1 MKQGVYKVIYFLLV
15 ISFILSYSIS
25 FASLGTYLKFS
36 LMILASTYIFNKN
49 INIRKYIPLLFLF
62 VPFLLVPFILIILGR
77 YKYLLTEQ
85 VTNSLSYIIMIFAV
99 LSFAELFVNK
109 KQFFSL
115 TCLGVLIPVIGV
127 SAAHA
132 EEINFNVQQLFI
144 NIVNNDRLDRAYL
157 GFSNPNILGLVLLIA
172 LLCFMYFIIFYR
184 KYRIHNVFLAFLCIF
199 LLLNTGSRTS
209 IIAAF
214 ATFVIYLYLI
224 CLKKLNKYTRA
235 VCYCSISIAII
246 VFIILNDM
254 SVDFSYLNLLT
265 SGRILRQ
272 LATINFLKNTN
283 RLFFGLGN
291 LNSGALYSGRLPI
304 SNDLDTDNSPV
315 FFITTVGLIGLIF
328 VLITLLLIYFNIPSN
343 ALFYKSLFF
352 CWIITSLFE
361 NTLFI
366 PSSLVSLFF
375 LLALQN
381 IKSVDEKKKMKN
393 LIFRRKYL

>member
-15 ISFILSYSIS
+15 ISFVLSYSIS
-25 FASLGTYLKFS
+25 FASLGTYLKFL

-62 VPFLLVPFILIILGR
+62 TPFLLVPFILIILGR

-99 LSFAELFVNK
+99 ISFAELFVSK

-115 TCLGVLIPVIGV
+115 TCLGVLIPVIGI

-144 NIVNNDRLDRAYL
+144 NIVNNDRLDRTYL

-224 CLKKLNKYTRA
+224 CLNNLNKYTRV
-235 VCYCSISIAII
+235 VCYCSISVAII
-246 VFIILNDM
+246 IFIILNDM

-291 LNSGALYSGRLPI
+291 LNSRALYSGQLPL

-315 FFITTVGLIGLIF
+315 FFIATIGLIGLFF

-352 CWIITSLFE
+352 CWIVTSLFE

-381 IKSVDEKKKMKN
+381 IKNVDEKKKIKN